1 MQAAEFQRL
10 NFTSSRVSRFL
21 FWPPVRLAS
30 ACQLCPLTVIPFML
44 TSGFFINLES
54 MPRGLSW
61 LVSLSPHGHA
71 FSALMG
77 LEFRTLELHCAPDEL
92 NEVVLRADS
101 PAPERFQYCSMIRG
115 TQVLDLL
122 SLPYDCYN
130 NSAMALVLIAI
141 GFRVAAF
148 AVLFLSVRENKQ
160 KAKRWRTAAIK
171 RTLHWMRAC
180 ADFCRSRASGCC
192 SRARARD
199 VDRDS

>member
-1 MQAAEFQRL
+1 
-10 NFTSSRVSRFL
+10 
-21 FWPPVRLAS
+21 
-30 ACQLCPLTVIPFML
+30 ML

-92 NEVVLRADS
+92 NEVVLRSDS

-141 GFRVAAF
+141 GFRLAAF

-160 KAKRWRTAAIK
+160 RAKRWRTAAIK
-171 RTLHWMRAC
+171 RTLHWARAC

-192 SRARARD
+192 SRARERD